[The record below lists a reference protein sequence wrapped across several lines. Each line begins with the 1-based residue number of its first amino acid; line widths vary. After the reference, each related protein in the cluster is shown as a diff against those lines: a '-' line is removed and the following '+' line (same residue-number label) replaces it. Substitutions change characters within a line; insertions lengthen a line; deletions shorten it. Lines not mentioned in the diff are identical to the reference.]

1 MASSQGTV
9 SLDNLGQAAYTG
21 KLAEIVDALNND
33 KQLAHMADT
42 VGNVV
47 NFTQM
52 CLQHGVLSSQWI
64 LPYSS
69 VQGRGD
75 GPKASTSWASEATR
89 VKAELECATLWVC
102 FAYMPKP

>member
-42 VGNVV
+42 VGNV
-47 NFTQM
+47 FY
-52 CLQHGVLSSQWI
+52 LFFWHYLSI
-64 LPYSS
+64 LFLMFLTEAAQYECSYRRTAHHATGS
-69 VQGRGD
+69 VQRI
-75 GPKASTSWASEATR
+75 
-89 VKAELECATLWVC
+89 L
-102 FAYMPKP
+102 